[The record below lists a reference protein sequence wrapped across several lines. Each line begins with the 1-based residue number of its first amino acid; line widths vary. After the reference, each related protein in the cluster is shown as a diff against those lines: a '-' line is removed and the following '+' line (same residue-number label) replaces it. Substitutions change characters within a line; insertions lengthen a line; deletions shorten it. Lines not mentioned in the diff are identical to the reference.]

1 MTLTPH
7 LRPMS
12 IGDLLDAAFRLY
24 RRHFLTFIGIAALL
38 QVPFLILQALLQFA
52 IGGTVN
58 GRLTELLENPAAT
71 EGSSLSDVLP
81 LGQLALYYV
90 LAFGLA
96 IIQGLVIQ
104 NLIAGALAN
113 AISRSY
119 LGQPVSILGAY
130 RFGAGRLGSLIVAS
144 LLLGLLA
151 LVLAGVV
158 IGVPAL
164 LLIGAA
170 ASGRVDGVAG
180 GLLFA
185 FALIGLAI
193 LSILLAAMLLPRFLL
208 ATQAIVLEGKEAVDG
223 LRRSWQLVSGS
234 FWRVLGV
241 VVLMGLIVFVIS
253 FIFGLPASILNA
265 ILAVRQASPFALTS
279 TQVLSNL
286 LVEIGTIL
294 VMPLQLAVFT
304 LLYYDLRVRKEGYDL
319 QLMAQQLTTA

>member
-1 MTLTPH
+1 
-7 LRPMS
+7 MS

-24 RRHFLTFIGIAALL
+24 RRHFLTFIGIASLL
-38 QVPFLILQALLQFA
+38 QVPFLILQALLRLA
-52 IGGTVN
+52 IGNTLS
-58 GRLTELLENPAAT
+58 GRLTELLENPTAA
-71 EGSSLSDVLP
+71 EGISPLDLLP

-90 LAFGLA
+90 LFFGLA

-104 NLIAGALAN
+104 NLISGALAN

-119 LGQPVSILGAY
+119 LGQPISILGAY

-158 IGVPAL
+158 IGVPTL
-164 LLIGAA
+164 FLIGAA
-170 ASGRVDGVAG
+170 AGAQMDSMAG
-180 GLLFA
+180 GILLVFVLFGLVILFA
-185 FALIGLAI
+185 
-193 LSILLAAMLLPRFLL
+193 LLAVVLFTRFVLT
-208 ATQAIVLEGKEAVDG
+208 TQAIVLEGKEALDG

-241 VVLMGLIVFVIS
+241 VLLMGLIVLVIS
-253 FIFGLPASILNA
+253 LIFAIPTSILD
-265 ILAVRQASPFALTS
+265 AVLEIRQASPSALIS

-286 LVEIGTIL
+286 LVEIGTIF
-294 VMPLQLAVFT
+294 VMPLALAVYT

-319 QLMAQQLTTA
+319 QLMAEQLTTA